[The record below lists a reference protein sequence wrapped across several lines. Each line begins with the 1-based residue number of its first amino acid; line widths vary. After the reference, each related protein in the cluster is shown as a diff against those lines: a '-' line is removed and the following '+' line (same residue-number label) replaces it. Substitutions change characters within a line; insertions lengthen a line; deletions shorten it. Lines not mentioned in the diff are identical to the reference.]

1 MNHAPPTI
9 SAYAQR
15 VLIAVSITATVV
27 VVLLLFWKA
36 ANVILLVFAGVLF
49 GILLRGLAELLS
61 EYTPLSGHWSLVA
74 AILLL
79 LVLFGGWALLL
90 GPQMAEGVATLSESL
105 PKSLERLQ
113 GYIKQSDWGRVML
126 ARASSQAEQAQ
137 RSMSFISTQTLGRV
151 LGIFSTALGAIIG
164 MLFIIVVGIY
174 LSIDPRV
181 YVDGV
186 VKLVPVRR
194 RERVRAV
201 MAQLGHTLRWWLV
214 GRIAGMIVVGFL
226 TWVGLLLLGV
236 PLSFTLATL
245 AAILDFVPNI
255 GPIIAAVPA
264 VLVALTESPMTG
276 LYVALLYVAIQT
288 LEGTLMTPL
297 IEQRTVSL
305 APVLLLSAQLI
316 MGVLFG
322 VLGLLLATPF
332 LVVLV
337 IIIQRLYIEDVL
349 GDSVEQD

>member
-1 MNHAPPTI
+1 
-9 SAYAQR
+9 
-15 VLIAVSITATVV
+15 
-27 VVLLLFWKA
+27 
-36 ANVILLVFAGVLF
+36 
-49 GILLRGLAELLS
+49 
-61 EYTPLSGHWSLVA
+61 
-74 AILLL
+74 
-79 LVLFGGWALLL
+79 
-90 GPQMAEGVATLSESL
+90 
-105 PKSLERLQ
+105 
-113 GYIKQSDWGRVML
+113 
-126 ARASSQAEQAQ
+126 
-137 RSMSFISTQTLGRV
+137 
-151 LGIFSTALGAIIG
+151 
-164 MLFIIVVGIY
+164 
-174 LSIDPRV
+174 
-181 YVDGV
+181 
-186 VKLVPVRR
+186 
-194 RERVRAV
+194 

-226 TWVGLLLLGV
+226 TWIGLLLLGV

-264 VLVALTESPMTG
+264 VLVGLTESPMTG
-276 LYVALLYVAIQT
+276 LYVALLYFAIQT